1 VADQTQELKDRSKLI
16 WSLGDYRELAQRT
29 LPASEAL
36 VEAMGIAEGQDVVDV
51 AAGNGNFAVLA
62 AKRSARVV
70 AADITPEMIGL
81 GRARSEAEGVEIEW
95 VEADAE
101 DLPFEDGRFD
111 CAGTVFGSML
121 TPRPE
126 VAAAELFRVVKPGGV
141 VGMSNWT
148 PDSFIGRQMAISSS
162 YVPNPE
168 GVPPA
173 SQWGVEDVVRQRFGD
188 MAESIEFERGTA
200 SLQFESL
207 EAMQEWFE
215 QNAGPAVAAKRF
227 MEPEVHEQFMGD
239 LRELIGEMN
248 QADDGSVLIES
259 EFLVVV
265 ARKR

>member
-1 VADQTQELKDRSKLI
+1 VADQTQELKDRAKVI

-36 VEAMGIAEGQDVVDV
+36 VEAMGVGEGQEVVDV

-62 AKRSARVV
+62 AKRGAKVV
-70 AADITPEMIGL
+70 ASDLTPEMLEL

-95 VEADAE
+95 VEGDAE
-101 DLPFEDGRFD
+101 DLPFEDERFD
-111 CAGTVFGSML
+111 AAGTVFGSML
-121 TPRPE
+121 TPRAE

-148 PDSFIGRQMAISSS
+148 PDSLIGRQMAISSK

-173 SQWGVEDVVRQRFGD
+173 SQWGIEDVVRERFGD
-188 MAESIEFERGTA
+188 QAESIEFDRR
-200 SLQFESL
+200 SVSWQFDSP
-207 EAMQEWFE
+207 EAMQEWFQE
-215 QNAGPAVAAKRF
+215 NAGPAVAAKRF
-227 MEPEVHEQFMGD
+227 LPPEQYEGFIGD
-239 LRELIGEMN
+239 VRELVSEMN

-259 EFLVVV
+259 DFLVVV